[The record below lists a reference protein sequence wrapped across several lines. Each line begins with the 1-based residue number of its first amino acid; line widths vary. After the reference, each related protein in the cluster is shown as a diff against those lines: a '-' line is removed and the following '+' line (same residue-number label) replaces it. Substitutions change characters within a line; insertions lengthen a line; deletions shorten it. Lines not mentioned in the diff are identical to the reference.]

1 MIKVLGNNIVNAF
14 TGGKS
19 VNAIYSYG
27 KKVWPSKVLPPSNNV
42 IYYTSTDGQVVTPY
56 RNGSGGTGSDM
67 TDGFGSKIL
76 SNTYADGLGIITFD
90 GDVSKVYFG
99 FTNCSTLRTI
109 ILPSSVTEIGWSSFD
124 SCVNLVSVNI
134 PSSVINIGDY
144 AFYDCKSLT
153 NIKIP
158 GLVSYIGSDSFRRC
172 TSLIEVLVDAV
183 NCPSIESSS
192 TDRGPFDQNA
202 DGRKIKVPA
211 GSVEAYKTAPEW
223 SRYADDI
230 IAQ

>member
-1 MIKVLGNNIVNAF
+1 MIKVLGNNIVNVF
-14 TGGKS
+14 TGGNPVKT
-19 VNAIYSYG
+19 IYTYG
-27 KKVWPSKVLPPSNNV
+27 EKVWPSEVLPSSNNV

-67 TDGFGSKIL
+67 TAGFGAKIL
-76 SNTYADGLGIITFD
+76 SNTYVDGLGIIRFD

-99 FTNCSTLRTI
+99 FIDCSTLRTI
-109 ILPSSVTEIGWSSFD
+109 ILPSSIIEIGTSAFD
-124 SCVNLVSVNI
+124 SCTNLVSVNI
-134 PSSVINIGDY
+134 PSNVTRIDY
-144 AFYDCKSLT
+144 LAFYDCKSLT

-158 GLVSYIGSDSFRRC
+158 GLVSYIGLDSFRGC

-183 NCPSIESSS
+183 NCPSIESPS

-202 DGRKIKVPA
+202 DGRLIKVPA

-223 SRYADDI
+223 SRYADSI
-230 IAQ
+230 VSQ

>member
-1 MIKVLGNNIVNAF
+1 MIKTLGNNIVSVF
-14 TGGKS
+14 TGGNPVK
-19 VNAIYSYG
+19 AIYAYG
-27 KKVWPSKVLPPSNNV
+27 EKVWPSKVLPPSNNV

-67 TDGFGSKIL
+67 TDGFGAKIL

-134 PSSVINIGDY
+134 PSSVINISDY
-144 AFYDCKSLT
+144 AFYGCKSLSS
-153 NIKIP
+153 IDIP
-158 GLVSYIGSDSFRRC
+158 SSVISISDFVFSGC
-172 TSLIEVLVDAV
+172 TSLSVV
-183 NCPSIESSS
+183 NVNRSNPPSLE
-192 TDRGPFDQNA
+192 NA
-202 DGRKIKVPA
+202 TTLNKTFNNNAPGRLIKVPA
-211 GSVEAYKTAPEW
+211 GSVEAYKSSKGW
-223 SRYADDI
+223 SNYADSI
-230 IAQ
+230 VSQ

>member
-14 TGGKS
+14 TGGNP

-27 KKVWPSKVLPPSNNV
+27 EKVWPSKVLPSSNNV
-42 IYYTSTDGQVVTPY
+42 IYYTSTDGKVVTPY

-67 TDGFGSKIL
+67 TAGFGAKIL
-76 SNTYADGLGIITFD
+76 SNTYADGLGIIRFD

-99 FTNCSTLRTI
+99 FMDCSTLRTI
-109 ILPSSVTEIGWSSFD
+109 ILPSSIIEIGTSAFD
-124 SCVNLVSVNI
+124 SCTSLVSVNI
-134 PSSVINIGDY
+134 PSNVTRIDY
-144 AFYDCKSLT
+144 LAFYYCKSLT

-158 GLVSYIGSDSFRRC
+158 GLVSYIGLDSFRKC

-183 NCPSIESSS
+183 NCPSIESPS

-211 GSVEAYKTAPEW
+211 ESLQAYKTAPGW

>member
-14 TGGKS
+14 TGGNP
-19 VNAIYSYG
+19 VNAIYAYG
-27 KKVWPSKVLPPSNNV
+27 EKVWPSSNNNV

-56 RNGSGGTGSDM
+56 RNGSGSTGSDM
-67 TDGFGSKIL
+67 TAGFGAKIL
-76 SNTYADGLGIITFD
+76 SNTYSDGLGIIRFD

-99 FTNCSTLRTI
+99 FIDCSTLRTI
-109 ILPSSVTEIGWSSFD
+109 ILPSSIIEIGTSAFD
-124 SCVNLVSVNI
+124 SCTNLVSVNI
-134 PSSVINIGDY
+134 PSNVTRIDY
-144 AFYDCKSLT
+144 LAFYGCKSLT

-158 GLVSYIGSDSFRRC
+158 GLVSYIGLDSFRGC

-183 NCPSIESSS
+183 NCPFIEPPS

-202 DGRKIKVPA
+202 DGRLIKVPA

-223 SRYADDI
+223 SRYADSI
-230 IAQ
+230 VSQ